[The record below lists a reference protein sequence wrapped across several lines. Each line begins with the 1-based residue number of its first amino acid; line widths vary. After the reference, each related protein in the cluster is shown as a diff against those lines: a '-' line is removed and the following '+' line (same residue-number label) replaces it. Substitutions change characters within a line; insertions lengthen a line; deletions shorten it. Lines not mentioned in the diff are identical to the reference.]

1 MLPSEFIFLQRD
13 WLSSNSLLI
22 ADKYSSVLFDSGYV
36 THSEQ
41 LLQLVKHQLDSQPL
55 DVVINTHLHSDH
67 CGGNALLQSN
77 YPKLKCWIPHSQFES
92 VLNWDDSSL
101 TYALTGQSCERFQP
115 TDGIRHGDS
124 FKLCGLDW
132 LVFSSPGHDND
143 SLIYFQPD
151 HRILVSADSL
161 WENGFSVVFPE
172 FIGGIGFQNVAAT
185 YDLIE
190 KLNPAIVI
198 PGHGSMFT
206 DLNKALELSRRRL
219 DQFTVNPKLHAAYAA
234 KVMIKFKVMEFQ
246 QCNLTSLVNWA
257 LHSTLLSLLHAHY
270 FDGSLQSW
278 IESVINEL
286 LQRKA
291 LSFYNDIIYDN
302 K

>member
-1 MLPSEFIFLQRD
+1 MLPSGFIFLQRD

-22 ADKYSSVLFDSGYV
+22 YDKNSSFLFDSGYV
-36 THSEQ
+36 THSAQ
-41 LLQLVKHQLDSQPL
+41 LLQLVRHQLGSQPL

-67 CGGNALLQSN
+67 CGGNALLQAFF
-77 YPKLKCWIPHSQFES
+77 PELKCWIPHSQFDS

-101 TYALTGQSCERFQP
+101 TYSLTGQSCDRFCPSEGMQ
-115 TDGIRHGDS
+115 HGDCIQ
-124 FKLCGLDW
+124 LCGLDW

-151 HRILVSADSL
+151 HKVLISADAL
-161 WENGFSVVFPE
+161 WESGFSVVFPE

-206 DLNKALELSRRRL
+206 NVTKALELSRRRL
-219 DQFTVNPKLHAAYAA
+219 NQFSGNPKFHATYAA
-234 KVMIKFKVMEFQ
+234 KVMIKFKVMELQRCKF
-246 QCNLTSLVNWA
+246 TSLVNWG
-257 LHSTLLSLLHAHY
+257 LHSTLLSMLHANY

-286 LQRKA
+286 FQRKA
-291 LSFYNDIIYDN
+291 LSISNDMIYDHE
-302 K
+302 

>member
-1 MLPSEFIFLQRD
+1 MLSSGFIFLQRD
-13 WLSSNSLLI
+13 WLSSNSLLVS
-22 ADKYSSVLFDSGYV
+22 DENSSFLFDSGYV

-41 LLQLVKHQLDSQPL
+41 LLQLVRHELGDQPL
-55 DVVINTHLHSDH
+55 DVVVNTHLHSDH
-67 CGGNALLQSN
+67 CGGNALLQSSF
-77 YPKLKCWIPHSQFES
+77 PQLKCWIPHSQFDS

-101 TYALTGQSCERFQP
+101 TFALTGQSCDRFHP
-115 TDGIRHGDS
+115 TDGLRDS
-124 FKLCGLDW
+124 DCINLCGLDW

-151 HRILVSADSL
+151 HKVLISADAL

-172 FIGGIGFQNVAAT
+172 FIGGIGFQNVSVT
-185 YDLIE
+185 YDLID

-206 DLNKALELSRRRL
+206 DVNKALESSRRRL
-219 DQFTVNPKLHAAYAA
+219 DQFHRNPKLHAAYAA
-234 KVMIKFKVMEFQ
+234 KVMIKFKVMEFR

-257 LHSTLLSLLHAHY
+257 FDSKLLFMLHANY
-270 FDGSLQSW
+270 FDGPLKSW

-286 LQRKA
+286 IQRKA
-291 LSFYNDIIYDN
+291 LSFSNEIIYDC

>member
-1 MLPSEFIFLQRD
+1 MLPSGFIFLQRD

-22 ADKYSSVLFDSGYV
+22 YDKNSSFLFDSGYV
-36 THSEQ
+36 THSAQ
-41 LLQLVKHQLDSQPL
+41 LLQLVRHQLGTQQL

-67 CGGNALLQSN
+67 CGGNALLQSFF
-77 YPKLKCWIPHSQFES
+77 PELKCWIPHSQFDS

-101 TYALTGQSCERFQP
+101 TYALTGQSCGRFRP
-115 TDGIRHGDS
+115 TVGIQHGDC
-124 FKLCGLDW
+124 FPLCGLDW
-132 LVFSSPGHDND
+132 LVYSSPGHDND

-151 HRILVSADSL
+151 HKVLISADAL

-185 YDLIE
+185 FDLIE
-190 KLNPAIVI
+190 KLNPSIVI

-206 DLNKALELSRRRL
+206 DVDKALGISRRRL

-234 KVMIKFKVMEFQ
+234 KVMVKFKVMELHQSDF
-246 QCNLTSLVNWA
+246 TFLVNWA
-257 LHSTLLSLLHAHY
+257 LESRLLSMLHANY
-270 FDGSLQSW
+270 FGGSLESW

-286 LQRKA
+286 IQRNA
-291 LSFYNDIIYDN
+291 LSFSNHIVYDSQ
-302 K
+302 